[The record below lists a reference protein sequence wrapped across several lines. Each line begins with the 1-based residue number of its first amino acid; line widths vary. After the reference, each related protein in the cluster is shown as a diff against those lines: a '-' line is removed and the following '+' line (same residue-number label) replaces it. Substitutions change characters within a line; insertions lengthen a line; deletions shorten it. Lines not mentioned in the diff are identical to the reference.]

1 MKKLTLEDEICAFML
16 AIVLER
22 HVVSVANKLE
32 YRTSAELCLE
42 ANVANS
48 EKSKELIV
56 DASAVHQSFRI
67 FRKSLL
73 AIGIDMLI
81 IFPKNKAGKAM
92 DSFRNLRAFSNGW
105 KIKFNSETVF
115 PIAEDLH
122 SRILE
127 KRNLLIKRSLF
138 DPSEYNDIRVK
149 NYEILLN
156 ERGSSFL
163 SPNYIA
169 WEEVLGLPYH

>member
-32 YRTSAELCLE
+32 YRTSAELCVE

-67 FRKSLL
+67 FRKSL
-73 AIGIDMLI
+73 
-81 IFPKNKAGKAM
+81 
-92 DSFRNLRAFSNGW
+92 
-105 KIKFNSETVF
+105 
-115 PIAEDLH
+115 
-122 SRILE
+122 
-127 KRNLLIKRSLF
+127 
-138 DPSEYNDIRVK
+138 
-149 NYEILLN
+149 
-156 ERGSSFL
+156 
-163 SPNYIA
+163 
-169 WEEVLGLPYH
+169 